1 MTESSAVR
9 APRTTRSALRLAPE
23 QPSHDGAEE
32 LSRGAPDAERYA
44 VGRADGCRPYVAGF
58 AVIVVGLSSIL
69 LAGWLAALLVIAG
82 SAIFCAGIAVEERG
96 YRE

>member
-9 APRTTRSALRLAPE
+9 APRTTRSAYGLRA
-23 QPSHDGAEE
+23 SSRATTGAEE

-82 SAIFCAGIAVEERG
+82 SAIFCAGIAAEERG

>member
-1 MTESSAVR
+1 VRTAVV
-9 APRTTRSALRLAPE
+9 L
-23 QPSHDGAEE
+23 
-32 LSRGAPDAERYA
+32 
-44 VGRADGCRPYVAGF
+44 YVAGF